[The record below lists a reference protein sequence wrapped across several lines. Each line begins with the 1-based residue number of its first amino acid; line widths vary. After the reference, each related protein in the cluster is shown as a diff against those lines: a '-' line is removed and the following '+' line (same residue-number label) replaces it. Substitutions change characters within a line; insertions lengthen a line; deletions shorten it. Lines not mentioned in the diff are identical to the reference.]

1 MSTRK
6 TLPLSVSAD
15 ARREGAHLSASVH
28 RRGRGNAVRRRG
40 ALREP
45 RSALGRSLPLP
56 HLTHKVPVGA
66 RAPGSGRSGCR
77 ARSLQGVPPG
87 RSLPFPRP
95 LPGQPQED
103 APPPLSPRLDSATH
117 LRALLGPRRD
127 QAPGVDSC
135 RSLRPRPPKPPRPM
149 GARRGRQPP
158 IGRPYVVRG
167 ASRAPPLPAPPPFAP
182 ALPGQKPAG
191 RRASAGIGG
200 RRRRAACGSVAAGG
214 PTPRRV

>member
-6 TLPLSVSAD
+6 TLLLSVSAD
-15 ARREGAHLSASVH
+15 AWREGAHLSASVH
-28 RRGRGNAVRRRG
+28 CRGRGSAVRRRG

-45 RSALGRSLPLP
+45 PSVLGRWPPLP

-66 RAPGSGRSGCR
+66 RAPGSGRSGCKP
-77 ARSLQGVPPG
+77 RSLQGVPPG

-103 APPPLSPRLDSATH
+103 ARPPLSPRLASATH
-117 LRALLGPRRD
+117 LGALLGPRRD
-127 QAPGVDSC
+127 QAPVVDSH

-158 IGRPYVVRG
+158 IGRPYIFRG
-167 ASRAPPLPAPPPFAP
+167 RAEPRTTPP
-182 ALPGQKPAG
+182 
-191 RRASAGIGG
+191 R
-200 RRRRAACGSVAAGG
+200 
-214 PTPRRV
+214 PRYPHA